1 MTIQLINGH
10 FNSEEAVDIINQMIQ
25 IKIKFQE
32 SKITADRS
40 EEDIKMRETRI
51 RQLQQSLTESRNF
64 IKEQNGNIAIT
75 SNIQLN

>member
-32 SKITADRS
+32 SKITADSS